1 MKDELEA
8 LLEDE
13 EALEA
18 ELAQVLAHRTFYYYR
33 KKETSA
39 AETASVAEVASE
51 AGNGE
56 TAGVGVYQTPALV
69 REPVFWAWSGN
80 DTVIVE
86 QQSGETALSAP
97 AGGAEALYLGLIR
110 ARQAAGY
117 RRPAES
123 RRIPLV
129 KGTNGFTASGLDAAG
144 MDQIFQRDARRYD
157 GGFKWQ

>member
-8 LLEDE
+8 LLEGE

-33 KKETSA
+33 KKEITA
-39 AETASVAEVASE
+39 AEAASE
-51 AGNGE
+51 AESGE
-56 TAGVGVYQTPALV
+56 AAGRGYQTSVWA
-69 REPVFWAWSGN
+69 REPAVSAWSGN

-86 QQSGETALSAP
+86 QQSGEAALSVP
-97 AGGAEALYLGLIR
+97 AGSAEALYLGLIR

-129 KGTNGFTASGLDAAG
+129 KETNGVAASGLDAAG
-144 MDQIFQRDARRYD
+144 MDRVFQRDARRYD